1 MSAFAGTVAAVVTG
15 NLASGVW
22 LGGSCVARGRVP
34 PVVGRPLAVCVWR
47 QAGDYL
53 AGTLLGSY
61 PTTGRPAQSGG
72 RHLVGQ
78 VFPRYQRARACLIGT
93 REAKATWTW
102 SASQPP
108 MWAVAAVPS
117 RLATTPA

>member
-1 MSAFAGTVAAVVTG
+1 MGGTMYAASPPFPAFRHGGRAFLACVPRMSAFAGTVAAVVTG

-53 AGTLLGSY
+53 AGTLLGS
-61 PTTGRPAQSGG
+61 
-72 RHLVGQ
+72 
-78 VFPRYQRARACLIGT
+78 
-93 REAKATWTW
+93 
-102 SASQPP
+102 
-108 MWAVAAVPS
+108 
-117 RLATTPA
+117 